1 MIRFCVIFALFLL
14 PACSCGQ
21 TYSSR
26 VQNGVSLTP
35 GPLDGLARQ
44 KAYKAAKYSIYGH
57 VGGPLSAMVNGQ
69 RVSGRAEGVGFSNI
83 SAAHAEKKCCYSRSA
98 ISEKRG
104 PYRTRLGTG
113 TVYNSRTGFYFSCII
128 VDY

>member
-44 KAYKAAKYSIYGH
+44 KAMKAARLNARGH
-57 VGGPLSAMVNGQ
+57 VGGSLGGAT
-69 RVSGRAEGVGFSNI
+69 AEGCGYSNI
-83 SAAHAEKKCCYSRSA
+83 SAAHAERKCCFSQSA
-98 ISEKRG
+98 ISAKRG

-113 TVYNSRTGFYFSCII
+113 VVYNQRTGFYYAVIL
-128 VDY
+128 VAR

>member
-44 KAYKAAKYSIYGH
+44 KAYKAARMDHRWH
-57 VGGPLSAMVNGQ
+57 VGGTLGSAD
-69 RVSGRAEGVGFSNI
+69 AEGIGWSTR
-83 SAAHAEKKCCYSRSA
+83 SAAHAEAKCCYSGSLVSA
-98 ISEKRG
+98 KRG
-104 PYRTRLGTG
+104 PYRKRLGTG
-113 TVYNSRTGFYFSCII
+113 VVYNQRTGIFYACIL
-128 VDY
+128 VAR